1 MTEAM
6 ADPGRVWTDDAI
18 RHPMAR
24 LYRSAFGMTR
34 NAADAED
41 LVEETFAK
49 AFTAARRFKPGT
61 NPAGWL
67 YRIMFNTF
75 VTCYRKRQRE
85 LLLAADSANRQEG
98 LAWPPDAAGSRSAEE
113 HALGHLVHAEI
124 VTAIGEL
131 PPRRRLLVYLA
142 DVKA

>member
-18 RHPMAR
+18 RRHTAR

-41 LVEETFAK
+41 LVQETFAK
-49 AFTAARRFKPGT
+49 AFAAAGRFRPGT
-61 NPAGWL
+61 NLAGWL

-75 VTCYRKRQRE
+75 VTGYRKWQRE
-85 LLLAADSANRQEG
+85 LRLAAHCQQARGPG
-98 LAWPPDAAGSRSAEE
+98 LVPG
-113 HALGHLVHAEI
+113 LG
-124 VTAIGEL
+124 
-131 PPRRRLLVYLA
+131 R
-142 DVKA
+142 